1 MQWVK
6 LDFSKESSKIYKNNK
21 KLLINN
27 YKKALKK
34 VHKENI
40 FNLKLQ
46 QQENINL
53 EIINKEIYTILELV
67 TKKLTHKLVV
77 DIVYLKKIK

>member
-1 MQWVK
+1 MNQ
-6 LDFSKESSKIYKNNK
+6 EIYKNNK

-53 EIINKEIYTILELV
+53 EIINKEIYFIVNETIS
-67 TKKLTHKLVV
+67 KYF
-77 DIVYLKKIK
+77 D